1 MAEKKS
7 NKSSSIDGKRRLAE
21 NRQARYEYEIFE
33 TLETG
38 LELLGTEVKS
48 IKDSKVSFSSGFCFF
63 KKDEIY
69 VKGLQISE
77 YVFGNSNNHD
87 PMREKKL
94 LLNKNE
100 IIKLKKNFKE
110 KKLLIIPKRLF
121 VNDRGIAKLEIALAR
136 GKKDY
141 DKRKKIEEKR
151 VSKEI
156 RDYK

>member
-1 MAEKKS
+1 MKKNKISIS
-7 NKSSSIDGKRRLAE
+7 NKKASY
-21 NRQARYEYEIFE
+21 NY
-33 TLETG
+33 
-38 LELLGTEVKS
+38 ELLESFVAGISLKGTEVKS

-136 GKKDY
+136 GKKLF
-141 DKRKKIEEKR
+141 DKRESIKQKDIERKLKKK
-151 VSKEI
+151 
-156 RDYK
+156 Y